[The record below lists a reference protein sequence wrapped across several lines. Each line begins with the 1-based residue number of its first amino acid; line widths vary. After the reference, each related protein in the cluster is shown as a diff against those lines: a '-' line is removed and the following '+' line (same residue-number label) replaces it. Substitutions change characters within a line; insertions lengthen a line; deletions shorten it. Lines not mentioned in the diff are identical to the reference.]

1 MARSRWRTC
10 AKGSAC
16 FTKICLPKTTGIQD
30 TTHPSGGLFQRITHQ
45 IYLTPN
51 RKLRRFLMNNK
62 PELTLNDLKELLL
75 DNEVTNFD
83 PVAEAFKVY
92 DPDSTGFVDTKVH
105 DRLVEM

>member
-1 MARSRWRTC
+1 
-10 AKGSAC
+10 
-16 FTKICLPKTTGIQD
+16 
-30 TTHPSGGLFQRITHQ
+30 
-45 IYLTPN
+45 
-51 RKLRRFLMNNK
+51 MNNK